1 MFKNYSKD
9 ITPKPGKTWVG
20 LSETHRI
27 DLINSEL
34 QKNSLYKDYD
44 VIKAPENG
52 QIEIKINKVVPAN
65 ERAIQ
70 LLDLEDLL
78 KSKIDNGITVWC
90 DPVGD
95 KSKLRK
101 LRGVNIST

>member
-9 ITPKPGKTWVG
+9 VTPKPGKTWVE
-20 LSETHRI
+20 LPETHRI
-27 DLINSEL
+27 KLLNTEL

-52 QIEIKINKVVPAN
+52 QIEIKINKIIPAN
-65 ERAIQ
+65 ERAIK